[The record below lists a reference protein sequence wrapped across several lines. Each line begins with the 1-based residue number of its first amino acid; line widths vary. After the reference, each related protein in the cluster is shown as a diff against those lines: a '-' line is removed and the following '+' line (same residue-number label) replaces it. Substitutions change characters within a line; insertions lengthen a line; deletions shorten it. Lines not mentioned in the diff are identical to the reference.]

1 MLIISKRKFMFK
13 NVIGGSFITKGGGI
27 LEEAPDW
34 IRETLLYDLALSDG
48 DIIEVKGNGSD
59 KDAEAALAKT
69 EETTIEE
76 TAAEEEPEA
85 ESPVNPTGK
94 GGKRGTGK
102 SENKSKE

>member
-34 IRETLLYDLALSDG
+34 IRETFLYDLALSDG

-59 KDAEAALAKT
+59 KEAETAMAKAKRTRAKKAEAS
-69 EETTIEE
+69 
-76 TAAEEEPEA
+76 AEGEPA
-85 ESPVNPTGK
+85 E
-94 GGKRGTGK
+94 
-102 SENKSKE
+102 

>member
-34 IRETLLYDLALSDG
+34 IRETILYDLALSEG

-59 KDAEAALAKT
+59 KDAEVAVAKAKRT
-69 EETTIEE
+69 R
-76 TAAEEEPEA
+76 AKKAEESA
-85 ESPVNPTGK
+85 EG
-94 GGKRGTGK
+94 
-102 SENKSKE
+102 

>member
-34 IRETLLYDLALSDG
+34 IRETLLYDIALSDG

-59 KDAEAALAKT
+59 KDAEVAVAKAKRT
-69 EETTIEE
+69 R
-76 TAAEEEPEA
+76 AKKAEESA
-85 ESPVNPTGK
+85 EG
-94 GGKRGTGK
+94 
-102 SENKSKE
+102 

>member
-34 IRETLLYDLALSDG
+34 IRETILYDLALSDG

-59 KDAEAALAKT
+59 KDAEAAVAKT
-69 EETTIEE
+69 KRARAKETDSP
-76 TAAEEEPEA
+76 AEL
-85 ESPVNPTGK
+85 
-94 GGKRGTGK
+94 
-102 SENKSKE
+102 SE

>member
-34 IRETLLYDLALSDG
+34 IRETFLYNLALSDG
-48 DIIEVKGNGSD
+48 DIIEVKGSGSD
-59 KDAEAALAKT
+59 KDAEAALAKA

-76 TAAEEEPEA
+76 TTVEEEPEA
-85 ESPVNPTGK
+85 ESPGKPAGK

-102 SENKSKE
+102 AENKSKE

>member
-34 IRETLLYDLALSDG
+34 IRETILYDLALSDG

-59 KDAEAALAKT
+59 KDAEAAVAKT
-69 EETTIEE
+69 KRARAEETDSP
-76 TAAEEEPEA
+76 AEL
-85 ESPVNPTGK
+85 
-94 GGKRGTGK
+94 
-102 SENKSKE
+102 SE

>member
-34 IRETLLYDLALSDG
+34 IRETILYDLALSDG

-59 KDAEAALAKT
+59 KDAEVAVEKAKRT
-69 EETTIEE
+69 R
-76 TAAEEEPEA
+76 AKKAEESA
-85 ESPVNPTGK
+85 EG
-94 GGKRGTGK
+94 
-102 SENKSKE
+102 

>member
-34 IRETLLYDLALSDG
+34 IRETFLYDLALSDG

-59 KDAEAALAKT
+59 KDAEAAMAKT
-69 EETTIEE
+69 KRTRAKKADAPSEP
-76 TAAEEEPEA
+76 AE
-85 ESPVNPTGK
+85 
-94 GGKRGTGK
+94 
-102 SENKSKE
+102 

>member
-34 IRETLLYDLALSDG
+34 IRENILYALALSDG

-59 KDAEAALAKT
+59 KDAEVAVAKT
-69 EETTIEE
+69 KRTRAKKE
-76 TAAEEEPEA
+76 
-85 ESPVNPTGK
+85 ESPAEL
-94 GGKRGTGK
+94 
-102 SENKSKE
+102 SE

>member
-34 IRETLLYDLALSDG
+34 IRENILYALALSDG

-85 ESPVNPTGK
+85 ESPVKTAGK
-94 GGKRGTGK
+94 GGKKGTGK

>member
-13 NVIGGSFITKGGGI
+13 NVIGGSFITKGCGI

-59 KDAEAALAKT
+59 KDAEVAVAKAKRT
-69 EETTIEE
+69 R
-76 TAAEEEPEA
+76 AKKAEESA
-85 ESPVNPTGK
+85 EG
-94 GGKRGTGK
+94 
-102 SENKSKE
+102 

>member
-1 MLIISKRKFMFK
+1 MIIISKRKFMFK

-59 KDAEAALAKT
+59 KDAEVAVAKAKRT
-69 EETTIEE
+69 R
-76 TAAEEEPEA
+76 AKKAEESA
-85 ESPVNPTGK
+85 EG
-94 GGKRGTGK
+94 
-102 SENKSKE
+102 

>member
-34 IRETLLYDLALSDG
+34 IRETILYGLALSDG

-59 KDAEAALAKT
+59 KDAEVAVAKAKRT
-69 EETTIEE
+69 R
-76 TAAEEEPEA
+76 AKKAEESA
-85 ESPVNPTGK
+85 EG
-94 GGKRGTGK
+94 
-102 SENKSKE
+102 

>member
-34 IRETLLYDLALSDG
+34 IRETILYDLALSDG

-85 ESPVNPTGK
+85 GSPVNPTGK